1 MDAASAPRE
10 QMQRL
15 HYWVRALSGTRS
27 AEARAFFEILSMRCP
42 EAEVGR
48 QARGVLREL
57 GASLPGV
64 VAPHGTLAGDLDVFG
79 LPGLVQ
85 SLGELRQTGT
95 LTLIDTSGH
104 AAAHLAFEN
113 GRIRNASMGELVGND
128 AFYQMLER
136 PFPGRFSFV
145 SETTPGMLGLASR
158 PEGSAITP
166 LLLEGLRRQDELR
179 RLETLIAADTV
190 LVPTRGGDPKEP
202 PGEADAALVAALW
215 RTVATGS
222 TAADCEQTVRVDAYR
237 TWAVIGH
244 WIESGVLRSVEATA

>member
-1 MDAASAPRE
+1 
-10 QMQRL
+10 MQRL

-95 LTLIDTSGH
+95 LTLIDTAGH

-113 GRIRNASMGELVGND
+113 GRIRDASMGELVGETPSISCWSGPFRG
-128 AFYQMLER
+128 ASASCPR
-136 PFPGRFSFV
+136 PA
-145 SETTPGMLGLASR
+145 PGMLGVEDHQ
-158 PEGSAITP
+158 EGSEITP

-190 LVPTRGGDPKEP
+190 LVPTKGGDPTEV
-202 PGEADAALVAALW
+202 PGEADAALVGTLW

-237 TWAVIGH
+237 VWAVIGH
-244 WIESGVLRSVEATA
+244 WIESGVLRSVEAP